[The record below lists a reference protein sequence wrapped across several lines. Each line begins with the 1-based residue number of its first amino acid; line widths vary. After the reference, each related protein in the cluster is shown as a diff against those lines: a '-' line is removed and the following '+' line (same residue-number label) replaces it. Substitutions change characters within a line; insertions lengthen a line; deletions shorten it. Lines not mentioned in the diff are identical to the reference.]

1 MKLITTLCI
10 LVVTIGYLATQVEKE
25 EIPKSIMVNSIL
37 NKLAEATD
45 PGIQYVVVNKSTT
58 TLERNVGSSNV
69 NKGVPLSSSH
79 TMVAFSMTKTLTAIA
94 VLQLVERNEINLDDN
109 VSDYIEHPYNNS

>member
-1 MKLITTLCI
+1 MKLITTQCI

-45 PGIQYVVVNKSTT
+45 PGIQ
-58 TLERNVGSSNV
+58 
-69 NKGVPLSSSH
+69 
-79 TMVAFSMTKTLTAIA
+79 
-94 VLQLVERNEINLDDN
+94 
-109 VSDYIEHPYNNS
+109 